1 MIKKINL
8 IFCVV
13 LILMLFPL
21 LCPAGEQDT
30 ILATVGSEKITQS
43 YLDMVLA
50 NLPGAVR
57 AQHEKMGKKKVKE
70 KLLENIVA
78 MKIFAHGARLIKLD
92 EKPEVKFRIQDS
104 LEGMLAGEYIAHL
117 RAGITVN
124 EDEVKKYYEQNPH
137 YFQLPETVK
146 LRHIAVKTEEE
157 AKNILADLK
166 KGADFAEIA
175 QKQSIHS
182 SKEKGGDL
190 GWVKKKGRAQPE
202 IEEAAFKLKKGA
214 ISDIIETKTGYHIIK
229 VEDHKAASIAS
240 LADVKDKIKPMLFQ
254 IKQRQVIDEARK
266 KLTEELGVKIFSDK
280 LKDTK
285 KAPGTKG
292 KGE

>member
-30 ILATVGSEKITQS
+30 ILATVGSEKITQG

-57 AQHEKMGKKKVKE
+57 AQYEKMGKEKVKE
-70 KLLENIVA
+70 KLLEKIIA
-78 MKIFAHGARLIKLD
+78 MKIFAQGARLIKLD

-117 RAGITVN
+117 RAGITVD
-124 EDEVKKYYEQNPH
+124 EGEVKEYYEQNPH
-137 YFQLPETVK
+137 YFQLPERVK
-146 LRHIAVKTEEE
+146 LRHIAVETEED
-157 AKNILADLK
+157 AQKILASLK
-166 KGADFAEIA
+166 EGTDFAEIA
-175 QKQSIHS
+175 RERSIHS

-190 GWVKKKGRAQPE
+190 GWVKKGKTLPE
-202 IEEAAFKLKKGA
+202 IEEVGFELKKGA
-214 ISDIIETKTGYHIIK
+214 ISDIIQTKTGYHIIK
-229 VEDHKAASIAS
+229 VEDRKEAGSLP
-240 LADVKDKIKPMLFQ
+240 LADVEDKIKRLLIQ
-254 IKQRQVIDEARK
+254 IKQRQIIDEARK
-266 KLTEELGVKIFSDK
+266 KLSEELGVKIFSDK

-285 KAPGTKG
+285 KTPSTKG
-292 KGE
+292 EGE